1 MFAVIEDD
9 RQGFDVVEL
18 AGRKTLNGRVGLL
31 GMRERITLLG
41 GELRVQSR
49 PGQGTR
55 LSIEIPLP
63 GRGGS

>member
-9 RQGFDVVEL
+9 RQGFDVKEL
-18 AGRKTLNGRVGLL
+18 AGRKTLEHVGLL